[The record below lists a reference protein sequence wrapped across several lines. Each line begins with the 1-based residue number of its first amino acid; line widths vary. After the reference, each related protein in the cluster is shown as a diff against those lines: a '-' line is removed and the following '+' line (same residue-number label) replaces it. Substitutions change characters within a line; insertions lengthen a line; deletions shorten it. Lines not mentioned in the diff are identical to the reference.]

1 MGSADRTVVVR
12 LVAKSRRMELE
23 HVGEQDETGFD
34 GMRQDRTP
42 KTKMTDS
49 PVFILSDPV
58 QSCLILFKPL
68 PTVLGA
74 KVAGLMVPPAA
85 LFL

>member
-1 MGSADRTVVVR
+1 MGSADRAVVVR
-12 LVAKSRRMELE
+12 LVAKSRRIELE

-58 QSCLILFKPL
+58 QTCILFKPV